1 MDASYQTLFSQ
12 TRRRTCFP
20 LMIGCTAL
28 LVTGCAQHLEF
39 PEMPPPLPHT
49 VKVEWPPSIAQQTL
63 SYTDSCGLPGII
75 PVGRQVVDALRE
87 ASSRTFTTVLYN
99 EETDHTVT
107 PNHTIK
113 LDVRDWA
120 FTLDKDA
127 LYDRAPAILRMTA
140 TARIYD
146 ETGALLRETEF
157 KVNRMERLRLERASR
172 NCDYIIDPFIQD
184 TAVELA
190 SKLFLDTRIAFG
202 DQPPSPPITQ
212 DDMPGESSGG
222 SSVESS
228 QGTAPSASPALRF
241 KAMLLDENNNLV
253 LEGGEHVRVRIDV
266 VNTGS
271 NTVHHASASITG
283 TPSIMG
289 QFPTTTLTIPP
300 LQPGQT
306 KSLEFVAT
314 LPPTNTPQQ
323 AEIHVSVTESEG
335 FTAPSQILS
344 LTIHPAGTS
353 TDNRESIP
361 PRP

>member
-1 MDASYQTLFSQ
+1 
-12 TRRRTCFP
+12 
-20 LMIGCTAL
+20 
-28 LVTGCAQHLEF
+28 
-39 PEMPPPLPHT
+39 MPPPLPHT
-49 VKVEWPPSIAQQTL
+49 VQVEWPPSIAQQTL

-99 EETDHTVT
+99 EEADPTVT
-107 PNHTIK
+107 PHHIIK

-146 ETGALLRETEF
+146 ETGALLRETEL

-184 TAVELA
+184 TAIELA

-202 DQPPSPPITQ
+202 EHPPSPPIAQ

-222 SSVESS
+222 SSIDSS
-228 QGTAPSASPALRF
+228 QGQTPSASPALRF
-241 KAMLLDENNNLV
+241 KALLLDENNNLV
-253 LEGGEHVRVRIDV
+253 LEGGEHVRVRIDI
-266 VNTGS
+266 VNTGTS
-271 NTVHHASASITG
+271 TVRNASASLTG
-283 TPSIMG
+283 TPAILN

-314 LPPTNTPQQ
+314 LPPTTTLQQ

-335 FTAPSQILS
+335 FTVPSQILL
-344 LTIHPAGTS
+344 LTIHPAGTN
-353 TDNRESIP
+353 TDHHESIP
-361 PRP
+361 TTTLTP